1 MIAPKLVIL
10 SLDPRGVIIN
20 GKEEVISRQDNYGV
34 NLKKF
39 NTQQKYEFII
49 YLLLKREKNGLK

>member
-1 MIAPKLVIL
+1 MNKMIAPKLVVL
-10 SLDPRGVIIN
+10 SLDPRGVIIH
-20 GKEEVISRQDNYGV
+20 GKEEVISRQNNYGV

-49 YLLLKREKNGLK
+49 FSGSKNKS